1 MRAVELRHIR
11 CFVSVARHL
20 HFARA
25 AEELGIAP
33 PALTKQIQEAE
44 RLLGVRLFHRTKR
57 SVALSAAGE
66 AYLAEALAALD
77 HLARGAELAE
87 LAERGELGR
96 IAVGYVGSAVF
107 SGVLQNTVRGFR
119 AIHPRIEVGIREVVM
134 SEVGAM
140 LDDGRIDVAY
150 VRPPIRLP
158 EGVQV
163 RTVHRD
169 TFILALP
176 ADSPLAVAQAVSPA
190 RRKWRGAGVS
200 RRRSRRGR
208 ARWRRSSRAFRS
220 VAKSR
225 SCRTRSP
232 AASCC
237 RASSTGR
244 SRASRFSRKWR
255 WRSGA
260 SSARQPC
267 GRSCSTRRMSETRRV
282 GHVWH
287 VQHVRPDHGRASAA
301 RIGANPRR

>member
-107 SGVLQNTVRGFR
+107 SGVLQN
-119 AIHPRIEVGIREVVM
+119 
-134 SEVGAM
+134 
-140 LDDGRIDVAY
+140 
-150 VRPPIRLP
+150 
-158 EGVQV
+158 
-163 RTVHRD
+163 
-169 TFILALP
+169 
-176 ADSPLAVAQAVSPA
+176 
-190 RRKWRGAGVS
+190 
-200 RRRSRRGR
+200 
-208 ARWRRSSRAFRS
+208 
-220 VAKSR
+220 
-225 SCRTRSP
+225 
-232 AASCC
+232 
-237 RASSTGR
+237 
-244 SRASRFSRKWR
+244 
-255 WRSGA
+255 
-260 SSARQPC
+260 
-267 GRSCSTRRMSETRRV
+267 
-282 GHVWH
+282 
-287 VQHVRPDHGRASAA
+287 
-301 RIGANPRR
+301 